1 MIDEQEARE
10 ACDLLQAI
18 IAGLAEEAA
27 TLAALAAPA
36 ADRVAHMSELKA
48 LGEDIALLGRAAG
61 VVAAR
66 APAAE
71 EIRS

>member
-10 ACDLLQAI
+10 AGDLLKAI

-27 TLAALAAPA
+27 TLTALAIPPA
-36 ADRVAHMSELKA
+36 DHIVHMNELTA
-48 LGEDIALLGRAAG
+48 LGEDIAKLGRAAG
-61 VVAAR
+61 VIAAR
-66 APAAE
+66 ASAAE

>member
-1 MIDEQEARE
+1 MIDGQEARE
-10 ACDLLQAI
+10 ACDLLKAI

-27 TLAALAAPA
+27 TLAALAIPA
-36 ADRVAHMSELKA
+36 ADRFAHMSELTA

-61 VVAAR
+61 VIAAR
-66 APAAE
+66 ASAAE